1 MTTHRSESC
10 MKFALTGLQW
20 CLGVVVLVEAALF
33 LFGPESRHA
42 FASTHMPSAIRL
54 VLGWGEIAGAVL
66 LLIPRTVARG
76 GWLLLFI
83 FLFAI
88 VIHLL
93 HGMPNVGKLV
103 IYSAA
108 AWAVAY
114 GKGTDERAEPPA
126 SEDEYD
132 RSRID

>member
-1 MTTHRSESC
+1 MTNLRSAERR

-20 CLGVVVLVEAALF
+20 CLGVVILVEAAMF
-33 LFGPESRHA
+33 LLAPESPHG

-54 VLGWGEIAGAVL
+54 ILGWGEIAGAL
-66 LLIPRTVARG
+66 LFLFPKTVVRG
-76 GWLLLFI
+76 GWLLVFI

-88 VIHLL
+88 AVHLL
-93 HGMPNVGKLV
+93 HGMPNVGNLV

-114 GKGTDERAEPPA
+114 GKGTDERSARA
-126 SEDEYD
+126 SGE
-132 RSRID
+132 